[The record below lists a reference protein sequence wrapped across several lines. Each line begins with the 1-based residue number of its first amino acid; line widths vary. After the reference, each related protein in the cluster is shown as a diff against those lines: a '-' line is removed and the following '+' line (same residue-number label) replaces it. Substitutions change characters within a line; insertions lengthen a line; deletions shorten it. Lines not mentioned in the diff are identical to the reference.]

1 MHKQIRRMEHRAEQ
15 LAVRFE
21 ELADQPDTT
30 RIALAGIFTA
40 VALCWF
46 AVAWGEGLLLLALP
60 LVVAACMVV
69 VKIRRPEHDPTIAD
83 EGRDLGPEGAEIDAW
98 LTRLTNRPLLSE
110 REESRA
116 AFAAPAP
123 SFEAP
128 LLPPPSPKQPPQA
141 QPLEVASAHHEE
153 ALLEETRD
161 EPELRDAPMITAIYE
176 VSEIRAGARVLL
188 EVRATFD
195 AAVDAAFELIQERD
209 PPELEIVLV
218 RGDERETAWSYDR
231 EAAVGQPS
239 GSLELFGFDA
249 TRWAARR

>member
-1 MHKQIRRMEHRAEQ
+1 MNEQIRRLEHRAEQ

-21 ELADQPDTT
+21 ELADRPDTT
-30 RIALAGIFTA
+30 RIALAGIFTT
-40 VALCWF
+40 VGLCWF
-46 AVAWGEGLLLLALP
+46 AVAWGEGLLLLGLP
-60 LVVAACMVV
+60 LVAVACVMVS
-69 VKIRRPEHDPTIAD
+69 KARRPQHDPAVVD
-83 EGRDLGPEGAEIDAW
+83 EDHDLGPARVEIDAW
-98 LTRLTNRPLLSE
+98 LTRITTKPPLPMPE
-110 REESRA
+110 PDESRA

-128 LLPPPSPKQPPQA
+128 LLPPPRTQPQRQQA
-141 QPLEVASAHHEE
+141 LGVVVADDQE
-153 ALLEETRD
+153 AETELEETSV
-161 EPELRDAPMITAIYE
+161 EPASTTSIYE
-176 VSEIRAGARVLL
+176 VSEIRAGGRVLL

-218 RGDERETAWSYDR
+218 RGDERETAWSYNR
-231 EAAVGQPS
+231 EAIEGQPS